1 MANLPFL
8 ASRECSVNRVD
19 THLQRV
25 HFLHPFLRTRS
36 RRVGIKLME
45 IGIDRELKR
54 TSHIFNNFVMQ
65 IDRHVID
72 LLWPTDTCLGTDKQA
87 SFDQA
92 KQVTQSLSTFFVPP
106 VRALPLQN

>member
-1 MANLPFL
+1 MPDVVVGVDRLQFDVFTKWQIYPFW
-8 ASRECSVNRVD
+8 
-19 THLQRV
+19 
-25 HFLHPFLRTRS
+25 LHENAQSTV
-36 RRVGIKLME
+36 VGIKLME